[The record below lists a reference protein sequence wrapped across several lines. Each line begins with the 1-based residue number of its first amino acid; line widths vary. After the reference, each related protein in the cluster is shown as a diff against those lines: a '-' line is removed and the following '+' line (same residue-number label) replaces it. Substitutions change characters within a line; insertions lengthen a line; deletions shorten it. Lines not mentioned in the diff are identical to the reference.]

1 MKLDINLDTKEI
13 LEVAQQKAHEKA
25 KNIALNLVSEHFDN
39 GQYYGHKKGFGYL
52 QIQECIDSLLTSD
65 SLNEKIKDLCDVY
78 WGDLLNK
85 AVLHQLERKA
95 QKEANRVINGN
106 GKKA

>member
-25 KNIALNLVSEHFDN
+25 IGIALNLVSDHFDN

-52 QIQECIDSLLTSD
+52 QIQEYIDSLLTSD
-65 SLNEKIKDLCDVY
+65 SLNEKIKELCDSHWDEV
-78 WGDLLNK
+78 LSN

-95 QKEANRVINGN
+95 QKEANRIINGD

>member
-25 KNIALNLVSEHFDN
+25 KNIALNLVSEHFDS

-52 QIQECIDSLLTSD
+52 QIQEVIDSLLTSD
-65 SLNEKIKDLCDVY
+65 SLTSQIEALVKEHWEEALE
-78 WGDLLNK
+78 K
-85 AVLHQLERKA
+85 AVKYQLERKA
-95 QKEANRVINGN
+95 SNEAFKLV
-106 GKKA
+106 GK